1 MNTLSLVT
9 GANGHLGNTLV
20 RALLAR
26 GQQVRAGVRDP
37 DRSAALNGL
46 DCQVVRAELRD
57 PDSLRQALQGVDVLY
72 QVAAVF
78 KHWASNPQAEIVDVN
93 VQGTRN
99 VLRAAA
105 EAGVRRVVYVS
116 SVAAVGHN
124 GQRLDENSWNTNQ
137 DNPYYRSKIL
147 SERAAWETAQTC
159 DLPMIAVL
167 PSAIIGPHATRL
179 TDTMGFLA
187 ALLARKLV
195 LDPNFYFNFVDVRD
209 VADGL
214 IRAAE
219 KGRPGQ
225 RYILANQQ
233 ASSLAEVIG
242 ALNTL
247 CPGYRL
253 PGAHGVHAE
262 SVSGTATGRKRPEA
276 AIQPLKKQT
285 IDAFTDS
292 PWGDRNGIGRSL
304 PVMVS
309 LVTSLAD
316 VMTEPISII
325 LASAP
330 MHPFQVAPPRGN
342 LPHFLWKGLRA
353 APAPGW

>member
-1 MNTLSLVT
+1 MNTLSMVT

-26 GQQVRAGVRDP
+26 GHHVRAGVRDP
-37 DRSAALNGL
+37 YQSEALNGL
-46 DCQVVRAELRD
+46 DCQQVRAELQD
-57 PDSLRQALQGVDVLY
+57 PASLRQALQGVDVLY

-78 KHWASNPQAEIVDVN
+78 KHWAGNPQAEIVDIN

-105 EAGVRRVVYVS
+105 EAGVQRVVYVS

-124 GQRLDENSWNTNQ
+124 GQRLDEHSWNTEQ
-137 DNPYYRSKIL
+137 RNPYYHSKIL
-147 SERAAWETAQTC
+147 SERVAWDTAQAYE
-159 DLPMIAVL
+159 LPMVAVL
-167 PSAIIGPHATRL
+167 PSAIVGPHALRL

-187 ALLARKLV
+187 AVLARKMV

-225 RYILANQQ
+225 RYILANQR
-233 ASSLAEVIG
+233 ASSLAEVIE

-253 PGAHGVHAE
+253 PRRAPKALLLLIAWLQEQRARYTGQPAELLVSQVQMFYGVRQ
-262 SVSGTATGRKRPEA
+262 SYCIDK
-276 AIQPLKKQT
+276 AINELGYQPRSPQNTLKQ
-285 IDAFTDS
+285 AFAY
-292 PWGDRNGIGRSL
+292 L
-304 PVMVS
+304 
-309 LVTSLAD
+309 LA
-316 VMTEPISII
+316 
-325 LASAP
+325 
-330 MHPFQVAPPRGN
+330 R
-342 LPHFLWKGLRA
+342 
-353 APAPGW
+353 